1 MQKESSLSKL
11 VVLVQCVRMWWVPP
25 VLEGQMY
32 VKPFVS
38 EDLSNWD
45 FFKKL
50 VAMYA
55 IKEKNG
61 SVWELKYFEVEIMS
75 GDGYF

>member
-1 MQKESSLSKL
+1 MCML
-11 VVLVQCVRMWWVPP
+11 
-25 VLEGQMY
+25 
-32 VKPFVS
+32 
-38 EDLSNWD
+38 
-45 FFKKL
+45 FKKL

-75 GDGYF
+75 GDFKTPDPEEKI